1 MMRRLAIEVGS
12 WRCGLIRSAARP
24 EAGRRAEAWAAEVA
38 SGGKNAAFGDQEAV
52 GRNAECGMM
61 MEAAPGTALEV
72 VESQLL
78 LEFLEVALDAP
89 AQLGQPDHRF
99 KRRGGG
105 AVGRPILGGLG
116 GACGPFDEQ
125 PLLAVVDKCP

>member
-1 MMRRLAIEVGS
+1 MRRRLAIEVGS
-12 WRCGLIRSAARP
+12 WRCGLSRGAARS
-24 EAGRRAEAWAAEVA
+24 EVGRRAEAFAAEAA

-78 LEFLEVALDAP
+78 LEFLEVALNAP
-89 AQLGQPDHRF
+89 AQLG
-99 KRRGGG
+99 
-105 AVGRPILGGLG
+105 
-116 GACGPFDEQ
+116 
-125 PLLAVVDKCP
+125 